1 MAEASCI
8 AGIIVWC
15 SSPVD
20 VQFNPCNKSMIVIQ
34 GKKQNCGTTMRSAE
48 SKIFSILKPPPSPFI
63 FFGHN
68 CQCVLWCVFNLF
80 PLFQVIYMRSLG
92 KNLWIF
98 FDRPSARLFFPFK
111 SPLHT
116 HTHTSA
122 PAVDAYFF
130 SLLAISHKT
139 NQFCATHVWGS

>member
-48 SKIFSILKPPPSPFI
+48 SKIFSILKPPPP
-63 FFGHN
+63 
-68 CQCVLWCVFNLF
+68 
-80 PLFQVIYMRSLG
+80 PL
-92 KNLWIF
+92 
-98 FDRPSARLFFPFK
+98 LFFLDIIASACYDVFLICFPCSKLFTCEAWAK
-111 SPLHT
+111 MSEFFSIDHLHDSSSHLSPPST
-116 HTHTSA
+116 HTHTLQ
-122 PAVDAYFF
+122 PLLLMHTFF
-130 SLLAISHKT
+130 PCL
-139 NQFCATHVWGS
+139 Q